1 MTSDQLNSLKSSLS
15 RVQSSLNLLQA
26 NVTAL
31 RNRINQT
38 LSNANCV
45 GCDALRPELQ
55 NLILDTSISVSPG
68 FT

>member
-1 MTSDQLNSLKSSLS
+1 MTSDQLKSLNTSLS

-26 NVTAL
+26 NVTAV

-38 LSNANCV
+38 LSNANCKD
-45 GCDALRPELQ
+45 CERLRPELQ

>member
-1 MTSDQLNSLKSSLS
+1 MTSDQLNNLTASLS
-15 RVQSSLNLLQA
+15 RLQSSLNLLQA
-26 NVTAL
+26 NVNAI

-38 LSNANCV
+38 LSNANCID
-45 GCDALRPELQ
+45 CDGLRPELQ